1 MGRSRFRGYWHCRD
15 RDIHKR
21 VAARQRRRAD
31 LSSSAAA
38 FVGGSGVTTSPGFL
52 VAANTPVL
60 IPTTGSETLE
70 LYGVVSSGT
79 ATISHLSIS

>member
-1 MGRSRFRGYWHCRD
+1 M
-15 RDIHKR
+15 
-21 VAARQRRRAD
+21 
-31 LSSSAAA
+31 
-38 FVGGSGVTTSPGFL
+38 TTSPGFL